1 MHRNIGRNN
10 LEDAVAARRAALGQA
25 RRSGWGCPN
34 LRLQTLQ

>member
-10 LEDAVAARRAALGQA
+10 LEDAVAARRAGA
-25 RRSGWGCPN
+25 RSGAAKWLGCPN